1 VAVLFTL
8 TLFVSAFLLFLVQ
21 PMLARM
27 VLPLLGG
34 TPAVW
39 NTCMVFFQALL
50 LAGYAYAHAAPA
62 WLGTRRQAVLH
73 IGLLFLPLLVLP
85 IAVPPGW
92 TPPETGNPVPGLLAL
107 LLATIGLPFFV
118 VSTSGPLLQRW
129 FALTGHRRARDP
141 YFLYAAS
148 NLGSMIALLG
158 YPFLFEPQFGLAR
171 QSRLWT
177 MGYGVLVALTCVCA
191 VMVLRAAPV
200 EVPADEPA
208 EAPLRLAWTRR
219 LYWVLLAFVPSSL
232 MLSVTTYLTT
242 DIASIPLLWVLPL
255 SLYLLTFIFVFGRRQ
270 LIPLSLALRFLP
282 LVVLTI
288 VFVQLSE
295 ATEPVA
301 LLIGVHLFGL
311 FCVGMVC
318 HGLLAADRPPVGHL
332 TEFYLWLSVGGVLG
346 GLFNALVAPLVFSS
360 IAEYPLVLVLACL
373 VRPATTGRPIR
384 LNRAAEVTSPQSAS
398 PLATNATTNELEV
411 AVQLPSPVG
420 VELQP
425 VPAMG
430 LVSPVAAVETEET
443 RPAAEQQA
451 PVVEVAHIPTT
462 ANNEVPSRATETA
475 SPLTRGELWR
485 RLLDV
490 VLPLLLG
497 GATAGVI
504 VVCQKAGVAPGP
516 KSVALMFAA
525 PMVVCY
531 TFMDRSLRFALGVA
545 AVLLASSL
553 YQGVLGKVEYRTRSF
568 FGVHRVTRDPTGS
581 FHVLAHGNT
590 IHGQQS
596 IVDDPIWKEHGKP
609 LTYYYPTGPI
619 GHLFGALDNDPRLR
633 RVGII
638 GLGAG
643 TMVAYARPGWHWT
656 YFEIDP
662 AVARIAQD
670 PNLFSYYTK
679 ARARGVQ
686 LDVVFGDARLTLERT
701 EEKFGMIVLD
711 AFSSDAI
718 PVHLLTREAL
728 QVYLSRLEEGGFL
741 LFNISNR
748 YLDLEPVVAALAADA
763 GLECLFE
770 DDRYSD
776 GSDEKHGKTKSQWL
790 VMARRIED
798 LPRVRGKNGIWAP
811 PTPRTGLPVWTDD
824 YSNLFQVFRSLP
836 GRE

>member
-50 LAGYAYAHAAPA
+50 LGGYAYAHAAPA

-73 IGLLFLPLLVLP
+73 IALLFLPLMVLP
-85 IAVPPGW
+85 IAVPAGW
-92 TPPETGNPVPGLLAL
+92 TPPATGNPVPGLLVL

-118 VSTSGPLLQRW
+118 VSTSGPLLQHW
-129 FALTGHRRARDP
+129 FAVTGHRRARDP

-158 YPFLFEPQFGLAR
+158 YPFLFEPKFGLAQ

-177 MGYGVLVALTCVCA
+177 TGYQVLIGLTCLCA
-191 VMVLRAAPV
+191 SVVVFTARQD
-200 EVPADEPA
+200 VPANEPA
-208 EAPLRLAWTRR
+208 EATPPLAWKRR

-255 SLYLLTFIFVFGRRQ
+255 SLYLLTFILVFGRRQ
-270 LIPLSLALRFLP
+270 LMPLSVMLRFLP

-295 ATEPVA
+295 ATEPVG
-301 LLIGVHLFGL
+301 LLIAVHLLGL

-346 GLFNALVAPLVFSS
+346 GLFNALLAPLAFNS
-360 IAEYPLVLVLACL
+360 IVEYPLVLVLACL
-373 VRPATTGRPIR
+373 VRPATAGRPFR
-384 LNRAAEVTSPQSAS
+384 LNRAAEEPRAPS
-398 PLATNATTNELEV
+398 PLAIDAPALEPEV
-411 AVQLPSPVG
+411 AVQLPSPIG

-425 VPAMG
+425 IPSAG
-430 LVSPVAAVETEET
+430 LMSPTAVETEET
-443 RPAAEQQA
+443 RPAAEEQA
-451 PVVEVAHIPTT
+451 PAVEAPEIL
-462 ANNEVPSRATETA
+462 AISNNGVPPRAPDA
-475 SPLTRGELWR
+475 ALPLTRGEVR
-485 RLLDV
+485 RRWLDV
-490 VLPLLLG
+490 ILPLLLG
-497 GATAGVI
+497 VATAGAI
-504 VVCQKAGVAPGP
+504 LACQKAGVAPGP

-525 PMVVCY
+525 PIVVCY

-568 FGVHRVTRDPTGS
+568 FGVHRVTRDPTGR

-596 IVDDPIWKEHGKP
+596 LEDDKTWKDHGKP

-619 GHLFGALDNDPRLR
+619 GHLFAALGNDPRLR

-670 PNLFSYYTK
+670 PKLFTYYTK
-679 ARARGVQ
+679 AEARGVQ
-686 LDVVFGDARLTLERT
+686 LDVVFGDARQTLERT
-701 EEKFGMIVLD
+701 DEKFGMIVLD

-718 PVHLLTREAL
+718 PVHLLTREAV

-748 YLDLEPVVAALAADA
+748 YLNLEPVVAALAEDA

-770 DDRYSD
+770 DDRFWD
-776 GSDEKHGKTKSQWL
+776 GSEEKNGKTKSQWL
-790 VMARRIED
+790 VMARRKAE
-798 LPRVRGKNGIWAP
+798 LPRVRGVNGIWAP
-811 PTPRTGLPVWTDD
+811 PTARPGLPVWTDD